1 MKLSLCGKGINK
13 EFPGVKAC
21 NNVDFKTYHGR
32 ATGLIGVN
40 GAGKSTLMNIIAG
53 EVMLDSGVFTMDE
66 KEVQIKS
73 PVDAMN
79 NGIALIHQEAVV
91 FPTISVAE
99 NLFIKVLKRYISGGK
114 LQRAKMNKDAQEILD
129 RVGCTLKPGQ
139 MMSLATT
146 GERQL
151 IEIGR
156 ALAIDAEVFLFD
168 EPTSSL
174 SAWEKECLFNVIRD
188 LKKLDKTIIY
198 ITHFIDE
205 VKEICEDV
213 VVMRDGNVVGSRDI
227 EEVDVPELIQMMVGF
242 SVEKVRRQ
250 SESRV
255 GDPVLKVSGL
265 TRHPKI
271 NNVSFEL
278 RKGEILGIWGL
289 MGSGRTET
297 LRAML
302 GLDRP
307 DSGSVSILNEKGQW
321 KTMRG
326 IELLDLVGYVTENR
340 NLGGIFGNLPIWK
353 NITLPNLKHYNSGL
367 FINEAKEHEEARRQ
381 IEVLQIKTPDENV
394 AVGTLSGG
402 NQQKVIMARWLSKGP
417 RFFLLDEPT
426 RGIDVNSKNFIY
438 QVILDLVERGC
449 SIILVSSEIEEI
461 IDLSDRVVI
470 LSDGEV
476 VDDNVVQEDINKI
489 NLMRRCVERG
499 DITA

>member
-1 MKLSLCGKGINK
+1 M
-13 EFPGVKAC
+13 
-21 NNVDFKTYHGR
+21 
-32 ATGLIGVN
+32 
-40 GAGKSTLMNIIAG
+40 
-53 EVMLDSGVFTMDE
+53 
-66 KEVQIKS
+66 
-73 PVDAMN
+73 
-79 NGIALIHQEAVV
+79 
-91 FPTISVAE
+91 AE

-278 RKGEILGIWGL
+278 QQGRNSWYLG
-289 MGSGRTET
+289 
-297 LRAML
+297 
-302 GLDRP
+302 
-307 DSGSVSILNEKGQW
+307 
-321 KTMRG
+321 
-326 IELLDLVGYVTENR
+326 
-340 NLGGIFGNLPIWK
+340 
-353 NITLPNLKHYNSGL
+353 
-367 FINEAKEHEEARRQ
+367 
-381 IEVLQIKTPDENV
+381 
-394 AVGTLSGG
+394 
-402 NQQKVIMARWLSKGP
+402 
-417 RFFLLDEPT
+417 
-426 RGIDVNSKNFIY
+426 
-438 QVILDLVERGC
+438 
-449 SIILVSSEIEEI
+449 
-461 IDLSDRVVI
+461 
-470 LSDGEV
+470 SDGKRAHG
-476 VDDNVVQEDINKI
+476 NAS
-489 NLMRRCVERG
+489 G
-499 DITA
+499 HAWTGSA